1 MLKRHYSILET
12 ILLLLYNIIYITMYL
27 LLYSF
32 KNENNYN
39 NNNNAT
45 QHTHAAILP
54 FFGEDI
60 KIKIIFYP

>member
-39 NNNNAT
+39 NNNNAL
-45 QHTHAAILP
+45 QHTHASILP
-54 FFGEDI
+54 FF
-60 KIKIIFYP
+60 